1 MHDWNSNKPNFVAQL
16 PVLAFPFAEPP
27 GILAPE
33 RTVLK
38 LADGTLSHT
47 YLWCYLRRRTDT
59 KGRTLTAFDPTS
71 LSAARVHAMPS
82 VLDRVAKW
90 CRHDNAAAPSVL
102 ERLKQLSYFLYWA
115 DDPEHQG
122 KYEHVLTDPD
132 LALDALQG
140 YHRHLRSRLQAHQL
154 QHRSAARRD
163 QAAIRI
169 LSELHD
175 RPFRDAIEPLQE
187 RKGSGTRAPETAEV
201 AGFLSTLQAVFDSA
215 ARLVLSESDATS
227 PRMLRLSATDDALT
241 FMLPR
246 HYAEPRLME
255 LACVAFAGLALG
267 DSGANL
273 AQIRAYQEPEDLD
286 QQLAQPDRIN
296 LTQRVIKLRA
306 GGKEVPVH
314 LTTTTLSR
322 LRTYRRIRS
331 RLIDCLGCADVTPMF
346 VQGAYGP
353 PSGGL
358 RTDQRPVVAVRPLD
372 RDFLTDLRIKL
383 RSVGAELPPVTLR
396 QLRAYKQQ
404 HVVRERGLRVAAET
418 MGHTVA
424 TAVVA
429 YCKAQESG
437 RRSEMA
443 GFLESLSATVLDA
456 SAARGGEVST
466 VDIPAGACRDY
477 GKPAPLDAQPL
488 VMPDCHR
495 TEGCFFCTKY
505 CLHADER
512 DLRKLLS
519 CRYVLHRL
527 WPMQGESARM
537 DTVYQALLDRIDAL
551 VDAIRRRIPQ
561 AAERVCHDVEV
572 AGTLTRYWAAKLQQ
586 LHLLGLLAPAA

>member
-1 MHDWNSNKPNFVAQL
+1 MHDWKSNTPSFVAEL
-16 PVLAFPFAEPP
+16 PVLAFPFSAPP

-38 LADGTLSHT
+38 LADHSLGHT
-47 YLWCYLRRRTDT
+47 YLWCYLRRRIE
-59 KGRTLTAFDPTS
+59 GRSLTAFDPTS
-71 LSAARVHAMPS
+71 LSAARVHAMPE
-82 VLDRVAKW
+82 VLDRLAKW
-90 CRHDNAAAPSVL
+90 CRHDNAAPQSVL
-102 ERLKQLSYFLYWA
+102 WRLKRLASFLSWA
-115 DDPEHQG
+115 DDPEHLG
-122 KYEHVLTDPD
+122 TYEHVLTDPD

-140 YHRHLRSRLQAHQL
+140 YHRHLRSRLQAHRL
-154 QHRSAARRD
+154 RHSTAGASD

-169 LSELHD
+169 LSELHG
-175 RPFRDAIEPLQE
+175 RAFRDAIEPLQE
-187 RKGSGTRAPETAEV
+187 RKGAGTQAPETADV
-201 AGFLSTLQAVFDSA
+201 AGFLSTMQAVFDSA
-215 ARLVLSESDATS
+215 ARLVLGDSDATS
-227 PRMLRLSATDDALT
+227 PRLLRLSATDDALT
-241 FMLPR
+241 FMLPP
-246 HYAEPRLME
+246 HYAESRLME
-255 LACVAFAGLALG
+255 IACVAFAGLAVN

-273 AQIRAYQEPEDLD
+273 AQIRAYEEPEDLD
-286 QQLAQPDRIN
+286 EQLAQPDRIN

-314 LTTTTLSR
+314 LTTITLSR
-322 LRTYRRIRS
+322 LRIYLRIRS
-331 RLIDCLGCADVTPMF
+331 RLIDRLGCADIKPMF
-346 VQGAYGP
+346 VQCAYGR

-358 RTDQRPVVAVRPLD
+358 RTDQLPVVGVRPLD
-372 RDFLTDLRIKL
+372 RDFLTDLRRKL
-383 RSVGAELPPVTLR
+383 RSVGAALPPVTLM

-404 HVVRERGLRVAAET
+404 HVVREHGLRVAAET
-418 MGHTVA
+418 MGHKVA
-424 TAVVA
+424 TAVAA

-456 SAARGGEVST
+456 SAAPGGDVST
-466 VDIPAGACRDY
+466 LDTPAGACRDY
-477 GKPAPLDAQPL
+477 GKPEARDAQPL
-488 VMPDCHR
+488 LVPDCHR
-495 TEGCFFCTKY
+495 TEGCFFCKKY

-537 DTVYQALLDRIDAL
+537 DKVYQALLDRIDAL

-561 AAERVCHDVEV
+561 VAERVCHDVGV
-572 AGTLTRYWAAKLQQ
+572 TGNLTPYWAAKLQQ